1 MVLTINK
8 MYKFKVLIVDDDI
21 HVRNIV
27 KEMLSLMDH
36 SCHLAADGAE
46 ALSKTD
52 EERFDA
58 VITDV
63 QMPRMDGITLTRE
76 LHKRNP
82 SLPVMVMTG
91 FADIENSNKEI
102 TNSKGVIISKPF
114 TAEEFFF
121 SFNEMMRGSV
131 SAASSSSVHM

>member
-1 MVLTINK
+1 MVLKLNK
-8 MYKFKVLIVDDDI
+8 MYKYKVLIVDDDI

-36 SCHLAADGAE
+36 SCHLASDGAE

-52 EERFDA
+52 EERYDA

-91 FADIENSNKEI
+91 FADVDISNKEI
-102 TNSKGVIISKPF
+102 SSSKGVIISKPF
-114 TAEEFFF
+114 TAEEFFS
-121 SFNEMMRGSV
+121 SFNEMMR
-131 SAASSSSVHM
+131 SSSSGVNSAVHI